1 MNFLNMQFIILSFFM
16 VGNHTLVTVTGK
28 KIEVQMVTITIIGER
43 IETTWF
49 SDFFSNW
56 KRSKLLSIKE
66 SKIGYS
72 FWS

>member
-43 IETTWF
+43 IETT
-49 SDFFSNW
+49 
-56 KRSKLLSIKE
+56 
-66 SKIGYS
+66 
-72 FWS
+72 